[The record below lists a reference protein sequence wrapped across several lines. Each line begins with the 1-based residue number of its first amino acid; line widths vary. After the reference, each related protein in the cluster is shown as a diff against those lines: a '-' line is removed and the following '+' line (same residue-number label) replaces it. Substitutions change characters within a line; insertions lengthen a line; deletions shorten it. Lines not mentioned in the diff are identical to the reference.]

1 MKKILLLFLCACF
14 IGAGCTARETPSASS
29 PTPVQIVESS
39 SAPVESPI
47 DSPAPTQST
56 APTATMPNGLL
67 TVRTFSIGQ
76 ADCILLTAGE
86 TTVMIDTG
94 EKDDGK
100 DIVSFLQAAGI
111 DTIDLLLITHYDK
124 DHVGG
129 APKILEAV
137 KVKQLLLP
145 DYPTDSKKYQKM
157 MEAVVNTATPYEY
170 ITADRTV
177 AIGDLT
183 LSIRIPRGQFDTAAE
198 DYDNEMS
205 LAAMLTY
212 GNTRFFFAGDA
223 EAIRLAELLSEGDL
237 SCDVLKMPHH
247 GRYSENLAELLDAC
261 APAYA
266 ILTDSEKNP
275 AEDSVNALLQERN
288 IAALHTAISDV
299 LLVSDGKAVTPG

>member
-1 MKKILLLFLCACF
+1 MKKIFLLLFCACF
-14 IGAGCTARETPSASS
+14 TLTGCTVKAQPSA
-29 PTPVQIVESS
+29 PTPTPLQLVENS
-39 SAPVESPI
+39 SAPVESPVN
-47 DSPAPTQST
+47 SPAPLQSVV
-56 APTATMPNGLL
+56 PTDTTPSGLL

-100 DIVSFLQAAGI
+100 DIVSFLQSAGI
-111 DTIDLLLITHYDK
+111 DTIDLLVITHYDK

-157 MEAVVNTATPYEY
+157 MEAVIQSATPYEY
-170 ITADRTV
+170 VTEDRTV
-177 AIGDLT
+177 TVGDL
-183 LSIRIPRGQFDTAAE
+183 LFSLRVARSPFDTTAD

-205 LAAMLTY
+205 LVAMLTY
-212 GNTRFFFAGDA
+212 GSTRFFFAGDA
-223 EAIRLAELLSEGDL
+223 EAIRLGELLAEGDL
-237 SCDVLKMPHH
+237 ACDVLKMPHH
-247 GRYSENLAELLDAC
+247 GRYSENLAALLDAC

-275 AEDSVNALLQERN
+275 AEDSVTALLQERN

-299 LLVSDGKAVTPG
+299 LLVSDGKTVTPG